1 MTNTL
6 ENTGILHAGQMTDHA
21 NNADT
26 ESGKKLN
33 YLKNNGKISFQDWH
47 AGCNTYH
54 NSLNLEG
61 MEND

>member
-26 ESGKKLN
+26 ENGKKLN
-33 YLKNNGKISFQDWH
+33 YLKNNGKIFIPGLARRVQHLSQLPQP
-47 AGCNTYH
+47 GRN
-54 NSLNLEG
+54 G
-61 MEND
+61 K